1 MVLSAGKTHG
11 GQIRRRSYASKKG
24 EDQEPG
30 RPTAARPFA
39 RQGASP
45 ALSARDGTFLPFRLL
60 RGRCRVRIEVFP
72 RQYREAV
79 VLCPNCG
86 EGGTLT
92 NARREAGLRE
102 AHKLL
107 SIMLRGADR
116 QATKGREDKG
126 RRLLFA
132 SSNASTNSPRAADQ
146 VVAAGASIAGGIARR
161 SDWH

>member
-1 MVLSAGKTHG
+1 M
-11 GQIRRRSYASKKG
+11 
-24 EDQEPG
+24 
-30 RPTAARPFA
+30 
-39 RQGASP
+39 
-45 ALSARDGTFLPFRLL
+45 
-60 RGRCRVRIEVFP
+60 
-72 RQYREAV
+72 
-79 VLCPNCG
+79 LCPNCG